1 MYLFYCKA
9 TLIIK
14 RMSMSN
20 ILNYDGVCETRHNT
34 HGQEKKG
41 VPSAGIE
48 PLPHVKLHSD
58 IVLTFS
64 LPTTRHI
71 GRAHKLLRHRVF
83 FFRY

>member
-34 HGQEKKG
+34 HGQEKKACLQLE
-41 VPSAGIE
+41 SN
-48 PLPHVKLHSD
+48 LY
-58 IVLTFS
+58 
-64 LPTTRHI
+64 PT
-71 GRAHKLLRHRVF
+71 
-83 FFRY
+83 